1 MLSGDSSSSTAGKAP
16 QTGKGGNVHTLLR
29 ERKNWLINML
39 YLRQEFEECKEL
51 IEEQLQ
57 ECQGMCEFAIY
68 VKALIYRQ
76 EGKIQESLAFFQAV
90 TCLNPHNVLNLKQVG
105 RSLYLLGNHK
115 AAIDV
120 YDEALILS
128 PDDWEI
134 FHNKGLCYMYLRQY
148 DEAVDSFEKA
158 NDVQRHDVTFLQLG
172 KVFVLREEYKKAIE
186 LYTEAL
192 EFSPENPE
200 ILTTL
205 GILYLRMGE
214 SLTAFDH
221 LGNSLTHNPRNPKT
235 ILAAGSIIQ
244 DHADMDV
251 ALVKYRVAAVHTPN
265 SAQLWN
271 NIGMCF
277 FGKQKFVASIACLKR
292 ALYLDPFE
300 WIISYNLG
308 LVHLNTG
315 QYASAFH
322 YFSSSINLKP
332 DFPSSYMYLA
342 ITLSRLD
349 DFTNSCAAYEK
360 ACEMETQ
367 DPIFQLNFAITLF
380 NHGDL
385 AEAKKQFL
393 MMKENLNEE
402 EAEGEILEMKATL
415 EQLLV

>member
-1 MLSGDSSSSTAGKAP
+1 MMDTSAAAAASSSSTSS
-16 QTGKGGNVHTLLR
+16 NFHTMLR
-29 ERKNWLINML
+29 ERRNWHINLL
-39 YLRQEFEECKEL
+39 YVRQEFDECKEV
-51 IEEQLQ
+51 IEEQLR

-68 VKALIYRQ
+68 VKALIFRQ
-76 EGKIQESLAFFQAV
+76 EGKIQESLALFQAV

-105 RSLYLLGNHK
+105 RSLYLLGNHR

-120 YDEALILS
+120 YDEGQVLA

-134 FHNKGLCYMYLRQY
+134 WHNKGLCFMYLRQY
-148 DEAVDSFEKA
+148 DDAVDAFEKA
-158 NDVQRHDVTFLQLG
+158 NESQRHDVTFLQLG
-172 KVFVLREEYKKAIE
+172 KVFVLKEEYKKAIE
-186 LYTEAL
+186 VYQEAL

-214 SLTAFDH
+214 SLVAFDH
-221 LGNSLTHNPRNPKT
+221 LGNSLTYNPRNPKT

-277 FGKQKFVASIACLKR
+277 FGKQKFVAAIACLKR

-322 YFSSSINLKP
+322 FFSSSINLKP
-332 DFPSSYMYLA
+332 DFASSYMYLA

-360 ACEMETQ
+360 AIELEGS
-367 DPIFQLNFAITLF
+367 DHIFQLNFAITLF

-385 AEAKKQFL
+385 VEAKKQFQL
-393 MMKENLNEE
+393 CKDSDEDADQEVVD
-402 EAEGEILEMKATL
+402 MKATL